1 MRFTGCRDLRIFLLL
16 LESRGLNPLPGNSID
31 DEVQRLKRD
40 LSFRGRFIR
49 DYECNLYSQDN
60 SVKLIFS
67 FRNTH
72 KYEISMY
79 EKEKKEN

>member
-1 MRFTGCRDLRIFLLL
+1 MRFTGCRDLRIFLLM
-16 LESRGLNPLPGNSID
+16 LESRGLNPPPGTSID

-49 DYECNLYSQDN
+49 DYECNLYTQAT

-79 EKEKKEN
+79 EKEKK